1 MRRFAIS
8 IFTVR
13 TQLFRRSTTVTT
25 IDLSFIRSQFPAFS
39 EPSLEGQAFF
49 DNAGGSYACRDVI
62 ENLNRFYRQ
71 NKMQPYGAHPA
82 SRRGGE
88 EMDHSHAEIAAY
100 LGVEAEEVHLGPSS
114 SQNIYVLA
122 EAFANR
128 LDAGDEIIVTNQ
140 DHEANNGVWR
150 RLAKRGIAIKEWQVN
165 PTTGSLERSGLE
177 ALLSPRTKVVAFA
190 HCSNILGE
198 INPVREICEIVHSAG
213 AVAVV
218 DGVSYAGHG
227 FPDVREL
234 GADIYLFSLYKT
246 FGPHLGAMVIRRPV
260 MDFLGNQAH
269 YFNAAHLAKW
279 FVPAGPDHA
288 QVAAASGVTSYFDN
302 VHAHHFPNASVSDR
316 AANVRNLFKDAE
328 AALLPQLLDFCAND
342 SRVRLLGPTDA
353 KNKAATLSIQTMKS
367 SPREVSER
375 LAKKGIIAGASHFYA
390 VRLLEALG
398 VKPEEGVLRLSF
410 VHYTTPEEIHQLIQ
424 ALDQSL

>member
-1 MRRFAIS
+1 MS
-8 IFTVR
+8 
-13 TQLFRRSTTVTT
+13 T
-25 IDLSFIRSQFPAFS
+25 IDLSFIRNQFPAFS
-39 EPSLEGQAFF
+39 EPSLEGQSFF
-49 DNAGGSYACRDVI
+49 DNAGGSYACQDVI
-62 ENLNRFYRQ
+62 DNMNRFYRQ

-82 SRRGGE
+82 SRQGGE
-88 EMDHSHAEIAAY
+88 EMDHSHSEIAAY
-100 LGVEAEEVHLGPSS
+100 LGVSPEEVHLGPSS

-128 LDAGDEIIVTNQ
+128 LEAGDEIVVTNQ

-150 RLAKRGIAIKEWQVN
+150 RLAKRGIVIKEWQVN
-165 PTTGSLERSGLE
+165 PNTGSLERSGLE
-177 ALLSPRTKVVAFA
+177 ALLSPRTKVVAFT

-198 INPVREICEIVHSAG
+198 INPVREICEIVHATG

-227 FPDVREL
+227 FPDVNEL

-246 FGPHLGAMVIRRPV
+246 FGPHLGAMVIRRPL

-269 YFNAAHLAKW
+269 YFNSAYLAKW

-288 QVAAASGVTSYFDN
+288 QVAAASGVTAYFDK
-302 VHAHHFPNASVSDR
+302 VHAHHFPGAESSAR
-316 AANVRNLFKDAE
+316 AANIRKLFKDAE

-342 SRVRLLGPTDA
+342 PRVRLLGPVDT
-353 KNKAATLSIQTMKS
+353 KNKAATVSLQTLKAT
-367 SPREVSER
+367 PREVSER

-398 VKPEEGVLRLSF
+398 VNPDDGVLRLSF
-410 VHYTTPEEIHQLIQ
+410 VHYATPEELQQLIR
-424 ALDQSL
+424 ALDESL

>member
-1 MRRFAIS
+1 MS
-8 IFTVR
+8 
-13 TQLFRRSTTVTT
+13 T
-25 IDLSFIRSQFPAFS
+25 IDLSFIRSQFPAFA

-62 ENLNRFYRQ
+62 DNLNRFYRQ

-100 LGVEAEEVHLGPSS
+100 LGVSPEEVHLGPSS

-128 LDAGDEIIVTNQ
+128 LEAGDEIVVTNQ

-150 RLAKRGIAIKEWQVN
+150 RLAKRGIVIKEWQVN
-165 PTTGSLERSGLE
+165 PATGSLERSGLE
-177 ALLSPRTKVVAFA
+177 AQLSPRTKVVAFT

-198 INPVREICEIVHSAG
+198 INPVREICEIVHTAG

-218 DGVSYAGHG
+218 DGVSFAGHG
-227 FPDVREL
+227 FPDVGEL

-246 FGPHLGAMVIRRPV
+246 FGPHLGAMVIRRPL

-269 YFNAAHLAKW
+269 YFNSAYLAKW

-288 QVAAASGVTSYFDN
+288 QVAAASGVTAYFDK
-302 VHAHHFPNASVSDR
+302 VHAHHFPGADRSER
-316 AANVRNLFKDAE
+316 AANVRKLFKDAE

-342 SRVRLLGPTDA
+342 SRVRLLGPIDA
-353 KNKAATLSIQTMKS
+353 KNKAATLSLQTLKAT
-367 SPREVSER
+367 PREVSER
-375 LAKKGIIAGASHFYA
+375 LATKGIIAGASHFYA

-398 VKPEEGVLRLSF
+398 VNPDDGVLRLSF
-410 VHYTTPEEIHQLIQ
+410 VHYATEGEIQHLIR
-424 ALDQSL
+424 ALDESL

>member
-1 MRRFAIS
+1 MP
-8 IFTVR
+8 T
-13 TQLFRRSTTVTT
+13 L
-25 IDLSFIRSQFPAFS
+25 DLSFIRSHFPAFS

-49 DNAGGSYACRDVI
+49 DNAGGSYACRPVI

-88 EMDHSHAEIAAY
+88 EMDHSHNEIAAY
-100 LGVEAEEVHLGPSS
+100 LGVAPEEVHLGPST

-128 LDAGDEIIVTNQ
+128 LQAGDEIIVTNQ

-150 RLAKRGIAIKEWQVN
+150 RLAKRGIVIKEWQVN
-165 PTTGSLERSGLE
+165 STTGSLELAALE
-177 ALLSPRTKVVAFA
+177 DLLTSRTKVVAFT

-198 INPVREICEIVHSAG
+198 INPVREICAIAHSAG
-213 AVAVV
+213 AVTVV

-227 FPDVREL
+227 FPDVGEL

-246 FGPHLGAMVIRRPV
+246 FGPHLGAMVIRRPL

-269 YFNAAHLAKW
+269 YFNVGYLAKW

-288 QVAAASGVTSYFDN
+288 QVAATSGVAAYFDS
-302 VHAHHFPNASVSDR
+302 VHAHHFAGAAKSER
-316 AANVRNLFKDAE
+316 AANVRKLFKEAE
-328 AALLPQLLDFCAND
+328 AGPLTELLNFCAND
-342 SRVRLLGPTDA
+342 PRIRLLGPTDA
-353 KNKAATLSIQTMKS
+353 RKKAATVSVQTLKAT
-367 SPREVSER
+367 PREVAER
-375 LAKKGIIAGASHFYA
+375 LAQRGVIAGASHFYA
-390 VRLLEALG
+390 VRLLEALNIN
-398 VKPEEGVLRLSF
+398 PDEGVLRLSF
-410 VHYTTPEEIHQLIQ
+410 VHYTSLDEVQQLIR
-424 ALDQSL
+424 ALDESL

>member
-1 MRRFAIS
+1 MS
-8 IFTVR
+8 
-13 TQLFRRSTTVTT
+13 T
-25 IDLSFIRSQFPAFS
+25 IDLSFIRSQFPAFA

-62 ENLNRFYRQ
+62 DNLNRFYCK

-100 LGVEAEEVHLGPSS
+100 LGVSPEEVHLGPST
-114 SQNIYVLA
+114 SQNIYVIA

-128 LDAGDEIIVTNQ
+128 LEAGDEIVVTNQ

-150 RLAKRGIAIKEWQVN
+150 RLAKRGIVIKEWQVN
-165 PTTGSLERSGLE
+165 PATGSLESIGLE
-177 ALLSPRTKVVAFA
+177 AQLSPRTKVVAFT

-198 INPVREICEIVHSAG
+198 INPVREICEIVHAAG

-218 DGVSYAGHG
+218 DGVSFAGHG
-227 FPDVREL
+227 FPDVGEL
-234 GADIYLFSLYKT
+234 GADVYLFSLYKT
-246 FGPHLGAMVIRRPV
+246 FGPHLGAMVIRRPL

-269 YFNAAHLAKW
+269 YFNSAYVAKW

-288 QVAAASGVTSYFDN
+288 QVAAASGVTAYFDK
-302 VHAHHFPNASVSDR
+302 VHEHHFPGVDRSLR
-316 AANVRNLFKDAE
+316 AANVRKLLKDAE
-328 AALLPQLLDFCAND
+328 AALLPQLLDFCANN
-342 SRVRLLGPTDA
+342 SRVRLLGPTDP
-353 KNKAATLSIQTMKS
+353 KNKAATLSLQTLKA

-375 LAKKGIIAGASHFYA
+375 LAKKGIIVGASHFYA
-390 VRLLEALG
+390 VRLLESLG
-398 VKPEEGVLRLSF
+398 VNPDEGVLRLSF
-410 VHYTTPEEIHQLIQ
+410 VHYATQDEIQQLIR
-424 ALDQSL
+424 ALDESL

>member
-1 MRRFAIS
+1 M
-8 IFTVR
+8 
-13 TQLFRRSTTVTT
+13 STL
-25 IDLSFIRSQFPAFS
+25 DLSFVRSHFPAFS

-49 DNAGGSYACRDVI
+49 DNAGGSYACQPVI
-62 ENLNRFYRQ
+62 DNLNRFYRQ

-88 EMDHSHAEIAAY
+88 AMDHSHNELAAY
-100 LGVEAEEVHLGPSS
+100 LGVAAQEVHLGPSS

-128 LDAGDEIIVTNQ
+128 LETGDEIIVTNQ

-150 RLAKRGIAIKEWQVN
+150 RLAKRGIVVKEWQVN
-165 PTTGSLERSGLE
+165 TSTGSLEPAALE
-177 ALLSPRTKVVAFA
+177 ALLSTRTKVVAFT

-198 INPVREICEIVHSAG
+198 INPVRAICDIVHGAG

-227 FPDVREL
+227 FPNVAEL

-246 FGPHLGAMVIRRPV
+246 FGPHLGAMVIRRSL
-260 MDFLGNQAH
+260 MDVLGNQAH
-269 YFNAAHLAKW
+269 YFNSAYLAKW

-288 QVAAASGVTSYFDN
+288 QVAAVSGVTDYFN
-302 VHAHHFPNASVSDR
+302 SLHAHHFAQAPTSDR
-316 AANVRNLFKDAE
+316 PANVRKLLKDAE
-328 AALLPQLLDFCAND
+328 TAPLTELLNFCAND
-342 SRVRLLGPTDA
+342 PRVRLLGPSDA
-353 KNKAATLSIQTMKS
+353 RKKAATVSLQTLHA

-375 LAKKGIIAGASHFYA
+375 LARKGVIAGASHFYA
-390 VRLLEALG
+390 VRLLEALDIN
-398 VKPEEGVLRLSF
+398 PDEGVLRLSF
-410 VHYTTPEEIHQLIQ
+410 VHYTSPEDVQQLIQ
-424 ALDQSL
+424 SLDDVL